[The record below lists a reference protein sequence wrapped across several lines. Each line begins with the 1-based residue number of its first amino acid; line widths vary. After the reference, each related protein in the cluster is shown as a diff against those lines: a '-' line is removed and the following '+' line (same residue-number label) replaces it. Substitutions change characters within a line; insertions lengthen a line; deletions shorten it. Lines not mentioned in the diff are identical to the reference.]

1 MSRRSCYFSIL
12 KVIYNVTT
20 FRCFFN
26 ISPPT
31 KKSAI
36 RRLRFSKQKCIL
48 TIKEE
53 NIYDVLTITLIY
65 TRSRF
70 KCYKKNEVF
79 SCIKEIST
87 HPALSLKIKSF
98 LFQLLFIS
106 EFHQEASHDIISYI
120 SPVGSPN
127 ASFFKS
133 CRDKRF
139 LQNP

>member
-1 MSRRSCYFSIL
+1 MLQYF
-12 KVIYNVTT
+12 VV
-20 FRCFFN
+20 FFN

-31 KKSAI
+31 KKSAVLKL
-36 RRLRFSKQKCIL
+36 RLSKQKCIL

-53 NIYDVLTITLIY
+53 NIYDVLTILLIY

-70 KCYKKNEVF
+70 KCYKKNVVF
-79 SCIKEIST
+79 SGIKKIST
-87 HPALSLKIKSF
+87 HPTLSLKIKI
-98 LFQLLFIS
+98 LVLQLLFIS
-106 EFHQEASHDIISYI
+106 ELHQEASHDIISYI

-139 LQNP
+139 LLNP